1 MIRSARWLAPALL
14 SVAAVA
20 QAQSDTPAASGT
32 QPQSGTSAPS
42 VDGQPSQPPPEA
54 HALGPI
60 SPEDMRRLMQM
71 DDTRRFATLMFDELE
86 WRGAN
91 GPQAGAWDAQ
101 GWYGGDTDK
110 AWLKTEGVHTDRWTA
125 SSAELLWDRV
135 VSPWWSAQ
143 VGARNDFGTG
153 PSRSW
158 LALGLEGVAP
168 YMFKTEATLYVG
180 ESGRTAAR
188 VKMEYDLYLTQR
200 LVLQPK
206 AEVNAYGK
214 RDSARA
220 LGSGVSDLELGARV
234 RYELR
239 RELAPYIGVDWS
251 RMFGS
256 TADLA
261 RADGRDSH
269 DLQLT
274 VGVKFWF

>member
-1 MIRSARWLAPALL
+1 VIRIARWLGPTLL
-14 SVAAVA
+14 SVAASA
-20 QAQSDTPAASGT
+20 QA
-32 QPQSGTSAPS
+32 SAQAPT
-42 VDGQPSQPPPEA
+42 VDGQNPQQS
-54 HALGPI
+54 LGPV
-60 SPEDMRRLMQM
+60 SHEDMRRLMQM
-71 DDTRRFATLMFDELE
+71 DDSHRFATLMCDELE

-91 GPQAGAWDAQ
+91 GQQAGAWDAQ
-101 GWYGGDTDK
+101 GWYGGDSDK
-110 AWLKTEGVHTDRWTA
+110 AWLKTEGVRTDRWTA
-125 SSAELLWDRV
+125 ASAEILWDRV
-135 VSPWWSAQ
+135 VSPWWSTQ
-143 VGARNDFGTG
+143 VGLRNDFGTG

-168 YMFKTEATLYVG
+168 YMFDTEATLYVG

-188 VKMEYDLYLTQR
+188 VKIEYDLYLTQR

-220 LGSGVSDLELGARV
+220 LGSGVSDLELGARM
-234 RYELR
+234 RYEFR

-256 TADLA
+256 TAALA
-261 RADGRDSH
+261 RADGRDAH

-274 VGVKFWF
+274 VGLKFWF

>member
-1 MIRSARWLAPALL
+1 VILSARWLMPVLL
-14 SVAAVA
+14 SVAAGA
-20 QAQSDTPAASGT
+20 QAQPGTQTQPGSQTQPGTPAPT
-32 QPQSGTSAPS
+32 
-42 VDGQPSQPPPEA
+42 VDGQPPQPPA
-54 HALGPI
+54 MGPM
-60 SPEDMRRLMQM
+60 SPEEMRRLMQM
-71 DDTRRFATLMFDELE
+71 DDSHRFGTLMVDELE

-91 GPQAGAWDAQ
+91 GQQVGAWDAQ
-101 GWYGGDTDK
+101 GWYGGDSDK
-110 AWLKTEGVHTDRWTA
+110 AWLKTEGVHSDRWTA
-125 SSAELLWDRV
+125 ASAELLWDRV

-143 VGARNDFGTG
+143 AGVRSDFGTG

-168 YMFKTEATLYVG
+168 YMLDTEATLYVG

-200 LVLQPK
+200 LVLRPK

-220 LGSGVSDLELGARV
+220 LGSGVSDLELGARL
-234 RYELR
+234 RYEFR

-251 RMFGS
+251 RMFGA

-261 RADGRDSH
+261 RADGRDAH

-274 VGVKFWF
+274 VGMKFWF